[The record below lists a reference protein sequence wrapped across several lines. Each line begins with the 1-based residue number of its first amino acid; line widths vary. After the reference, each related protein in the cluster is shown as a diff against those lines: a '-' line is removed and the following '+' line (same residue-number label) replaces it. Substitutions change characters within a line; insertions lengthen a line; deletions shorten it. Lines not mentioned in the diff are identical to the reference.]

1 MPNGPTYCFDSFN
14 FTLINC
20 YPYITLFRSIF
31 QETNCICFINLS
43 VFEMGNYQYLEI
55 NFVNHVF

>member
-1 MPNGPTYCFDSFN
+1 MANGLTYYPDNFN

-20 YPYITLFRSIF
+20 YPYITLFSSIF

-43 VFEMGNYQYLEI
+43 SPGNGQ
-55 NFVNHVF
+55 